1 MVYNQ
6 SPERS
11 SVEGNPS
18 WQGRGAWRWLHGS
31 TLIKP
36 ERGMNGQNGYV
47 VLTDLGRK
55 TTRDHKALLEA
66 SRVLPENLIHSRIL
80 ARIRPDFRAEYYDKA
95 VQDAFKQ
102 VEDETRT
109 AALLEHRVS
118 GEDVF
123 KRAFDKESPLYMNC
137 SKQQDEMQFSAS
149 PTEYT
154 AIRRALETRKSNR
167 RRRRGW

>member
-1 MVYNQ
+1 
-6 SPERS
+6 
-11 SVEGNPS
+11 
-18 WQGRGAWRWLHGS
+18 
-31 TLIKP
+31 
-36 ERGMNGQNGYV
+36 MNGQNGYV

>member
-1 MVYNQ
+1 LK
-6 SPERS
+6 ETLLGK
-11 SVEGNPS
+11 VED
-18 WQGRGAWRWLHGS
+18 AWRWLHGS

-80 ARIRPDFRAEYYDKA
+80 VRIRPDFRAEYYDKA